1 MSNKQNINEI
11 ALSTAENIADELIF
25 KSATTFV
32 EDLAKS
38 VPVASVVL
46 GLTKAI
52 SNYKTAK
59 DQRQLLAFI
68 QETENINNGFIE
80 KFFKDKDNTELGYE
94 ILGILDQTYL
104 QKQARMIGRTTVLFK
119 NLEISKQDFDK
130 FTYIITKLNQH
141 LFSQIIQL
149 NDLYNENID
158 FEGGASVPFLNMD
171 FISFGFVERRFEPS
185 FGDSDLLLNF
195 KNHEYLI
202 QNEFI
207 EFYEKI
213 FKD

>member
-1 MSNKQNINEI
+1 MSNKQNMSEI

-25 KSATTFV
+25 ISTTTFV

-68 QETENINNGFIE
+68 QEAQNTDRDFIE
-80 KFFKDKDNTELGYE
+80 KFFKDKNNTELGFE

-104 QKQARMIGRTTVLFK
+104 EKQARMIARSTKLFK
-119 NLEISKQDFDK
+119 DQIISKQQFDQY
-130 FTYIITKLNQH
+130 TYIVTKLNNH
-141 LFSQIIQL
+141 LINLLQE
-149 NDLYNENID
+149 LYFLKTNKED
-158 FEGGASVPFLNMD
+158 PEFEFDISNPNMELVSFQFL
-171 FISFGFVERRFEPS
+171 IEVESPLVLDGKTKIARYKRT
-185 FGDSDLLLNF
+185 D
-195 KNHEYLI
+195 
-202 QNEFI
+202 
-207 EFYEKI
+207 EFYHFYENI

>member
-1 MSNKQNINEI
+1 MSEI

-25 KSATTFV
+25 KSTTTFV

-68 QETENINNGFIE
+68 QEAQNTDRDFIE
-80 KFFKDKDNTELGYE
+80 KFFKDKNNTELGFE

-104 QKQARMIGRTTVLFK
+104 EKQARMIARSTKLFK
-119 NLEISKQDFDK
+119 DQIISKQQFDQY
-130 FTYIITKLNQH
+130 TYIVTKLNNH
-141 LFSQIIQL
+141 LINLLQE
-149 NDLYNENID
+149 LYFLKTNKED
-158 FEGGASVPFLNMD
+158 PEFEFDISNPNMELVSFQFL
-171 FISFGFVERRFEPS
+171 IEVESPLVLDGKTKIARYKRT
-185 FGDSDLLLNF
+185 D
-195 KNHEYLI
+195 
-202 QNEFI
+202 
-207 EFYEKI
+207 EFYHFYENI

>member
-1 MSNKQNINEI
+1 VSNKQNINEI

-68 QETENINNGFIE
+68 QEAQNTDRGFIE
-80 KFFKDKDNTELGYE
+80 KFFKDKNNTELGFE

-104 QKQARMIGRTTVLFK
+104 EKQVKMIARSTKLFK
-119 NLEISKQDFDK
+119 DQIISKQQFDQY
-130 FTYIITKLNQH
+130 TYIVTKLNNH
-141 LFSQIIQL
+141 LINLLQE
-149 NDLYNENID
+149 LYSLKTNKEYPEFEFDISNPNMELVSFQFLIEVESPLVLDGKTKIARYKRTDEFYHFYEN
-158 FEGGASVPFLNMD
+158 V
-171 FISFGFVERRFEPS
+171 
-185 FGDSDLLLNF
+185 F
-195 KNHEYLI
+195 KN
-202 QNEFI
+202 
-207 EFYEKI
+207 
-213 FKD
+213 